1 MYKNTYIRPREALY
15 LCRLL
20 RYDQLMEH
28 LSSHETPRTPRTEH
42 IVSTPGVC
50 GGKPRIADSRIRVQD
65 IVVWHEAWGLSP
77 EEIVTDF
84 PQLTLAQVH
93 AALAYYHDH
102 RDEIRQH
109 MKDAEALAETFKQQY
124 PSKVF
129 ELRSYDALDDNAPL
143 SPG

>member
-1 MYKNTYIRPREALY
+1 
-15 LCRLL
+15 
-20 RYDQLMEH
+20 MEH
-28 LSSHETPRTPRTEH
+28 LSSHETQRVSRIDH

-50 GGKPRIADSRIRVQD
+50 GGKPRVADSRIRVQD

-93 AALAYYHDH
+93 AALAYYYDH

-109 MKDAEALAETFKQQY
+109 MKDAEALAETFKRQY
-124 PSKVF
+124 PSQVF
-129 ELRSYDALDDNAPL
+129 ELRSHDALDDNAPL
-143 SPG
+143 SPR